1 MHESVFDSLSGH
13 DIVELLLRDLAILI
27 LIGFL
32 DHLG

>member
-13 DIVELLLRDLAILI
+13 NIVELLLRDLTIFILI
-27 LIGFL
+27 SLL